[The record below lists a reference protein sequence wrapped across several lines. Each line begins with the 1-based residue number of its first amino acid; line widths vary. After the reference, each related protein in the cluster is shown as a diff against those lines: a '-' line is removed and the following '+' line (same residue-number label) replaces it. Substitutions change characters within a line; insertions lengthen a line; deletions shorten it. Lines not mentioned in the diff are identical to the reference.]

1 MSVAALQAGGCPES
15 LVAFAVGTRPVGKG
29 AGAVRA
35 PFAFAVGH
43 VSRGK
48 LTVLSTDSV
57 WDAGQGEGTGCS
69 LQPLSLV
76 KEQESHRKELV
87 FKSTFLGGGL
97 KATDLNPN
105 PPHFLLQR
113 LGGCGSGAYA
123 QVTSFS
129 WIKQREAWSL

>member
-113 LGGCGSGAYA
+113 LGGVWKWGVCPGH
-123 QVTSFS
+123 
-129 WIKQREAWSL
+129 LLLLD

>member
-57 WDAGQGEGTGCS
+57 WDAGQGEGTGHAEVWKCART
-69 LQPLSLV
+69 QDIPDRV
-76 KEQESHRKELV
+76 Q
-87 FKSTFLGGGL
+87 
-97 KATDLNPN
+97 
-105 PPHFLLQR
+105 
-113 LGGCGSGAYA
+113 
-123 QVTSFS
+123 
-129 WIKQREAWSL
+129 